1 MSPKKTPAKAGP
13 PADPGKPAR
22 EEKRKVTMQS
32 AVLAADGTTALV
44 TAEDYV
50 PLDILDDYV
59 ADARARWQQ
68 VSVGDKH
75 DSGPGGDNG
84 KTVRP
89 KLK

>member
-1 MSPKKTPAKAGP
+1 MSPKRQPAKAGP

-32 AVLAADGTTALV
+32 AILNADGTTAIL
-44 TAEDYV
+44 TAEDFV
-50 PLDILDDYV
+50 PLDILDDYM
-59 ADARARWQQ
+59 ADARTRWQQ
-68 VSVGDKH
+68 VTAGNKH

-84 KTVRP
+84 PTVRP